1 MDKNLKIKIVA
12 FFLLVIGFL
21 YLFEYRPTSY
31 TVTVTD
37 KERVT
42 QKSGEEYTSKY
53 LIFCDG
59 ENGESLVFENTDTIF
74 HLKFNSSNI
83 YGQLKEEKR
92 YEITVVGVRI
102 PFLSTYQNI
111 IRIKEIT
118 HYIAEI

>member
-1 MDKNLKIKIVA
+1 MEMSFKIKVA
-12 FFLLVIGFL
+12 AFLLLVIGFL
-21 YLFEYRPTSY
+21 YLFEYKPTTY

-42 QKSGEEYTSKY
+42 QKSGDEYTSKY

-59 ENGESLVFENTDTIF
+59 ENGESLVFENTDTVF
-74 HLKFNSSNI
+74 HFKFNSSNI
-83 YGQLKEEKR
+83 YEQLKEGKQ

-111 IRIKEIT
+111 IKIKEI
-118 HYIAEI
+118 E

>member
-1 MDKNLKIKIVA
+1 MKKSFAIKIVV
-12 FFLLVIGFL
+12 FFLIIIGFL
-21 YLFEYRPTSY
+21 YLFEYSPKTY
-31 TVTVTD
+31 TVTVTE

-42 QKSGEEYTSKY
+42 QKNGDEYTSKY

-74 HLKFNSSNI
+74 HLKFNSSNV
-83 YGQLKEEKR
+83 YGQLKEGKQ

-111 IRIKEIT
+111 IKIKEIK
-118 HYIAEI
+118 